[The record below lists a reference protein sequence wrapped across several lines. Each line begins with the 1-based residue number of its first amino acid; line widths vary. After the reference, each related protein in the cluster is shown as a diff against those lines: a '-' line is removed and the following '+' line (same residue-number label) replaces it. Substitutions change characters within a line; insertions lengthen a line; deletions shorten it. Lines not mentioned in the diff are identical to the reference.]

1 MIKFKCFVPEVANT
15 FPILKAKEIKHDWV
29 NKAFSYFQS
38 GTHNFNTTRC
48 PGIFSIMNTGWIQTS
63 YQNIMIDTTKENIQW
78 YTEINQSANKN
89 GEVIGDYIHYHSEE
103 QLSQFYSDWKIK
115 QKTILKIQSPWFVEI
130 PKGYALLSMPVPYN
144 DDQRFMSAVGL
155 LRGNNFLNVQLYWNV
170 DNEKTIVSSG
180 TPLQQY
186 ILVKDID
193 NSYGIESIEDAV
205 AYLKDVGYYK

>member
-1 MIKFKCFVPEVANT
+1 MIKFKCFLPEVANT
-15 FPILKAKEIKHDWV
+15 FPIVKAKELNYDWV

-38 GTHNFNTTRC
+38 SHHNFNTTKC
-48 PGIFSIMNTGWIQTS
+48 PGIFSIMNAGWIQTS
-63 YQNIMIDTTKENIQW
+63 YQDIMIDTTKENIQW
-78 YTEINQSANKN
+78 YTKVTQSSNKN

-103 QLSQFYSDWKIK
+103 QLAQFYNDWKIK
-115 QKTILKIQSPWFVEI
+115 QKTVLKIQSPWFVEI
-130 PKGYALLSMPVPYN
+130 PKGHALLSMPVPYN

-170 DNEKTIVSSG
+170 DNEKTIVRSG

-193 NSYGIESIEDAV
+193 NSYDIESIENAK
-205 AYLKDVGYYK
+205 AYLKAVGYYK